1 MPHTH
6 PSIAA
11 IGDGIADL
19 IGQHIDHAFRVILRG
34 PAIHIE
40 PRFSRLLTREQ
51 HPFGNFALIADPADA
66 PGTAAAIEPLVTCNV
81 PAAALFT
88 RGVSGPV
95 ADQLTH
101 AGFELAESMP
111 AMAVDIANLAPTTL
125 PPGYRLEH
133 FGHGSQAPLWAD
145 AFSRGYELPAPVGAC
160 FSPDPSAPP
169 QSIDAPLQF
178 FAILKGDR
186 PVCTSALF
194 LKEGVAGIYAVAT
207 LPEERGKGLG
217 AHITAEPLR
226 MVHALGYRVGVL
238 QASAAGHPVYRR
250 LGFQDFGGLPLYV
263 RMPS

>member
-1 MPHTH
+1 MPHPQ

-11 IGDGIADL
+11 IGEDIADL
-19 IGQHIDHAFRVILRG
+19 IGQHIDHAFRDILRG
-34 PAIHIE
+34 PATHIE
-40 PRFSRLLTREQ
+40 PRFSRILTREQ
-51 HPFGNFALIADPADA
+51 HPFGNFALIADPTDA
-66 PGTAAAIEPLVTCNV
+66 PGTTAAIEPLIECNA

-88 RGVSGPV
+88 RAVSGPV
-95 ADQLTH
+95 AAQLTH

-125 PPGYRLEH
+125 PPRYRLER
-133 FGHGSQAPLWAD
+133 FGHGSQADLWAD

-160 FSPDPSAPP
+160 FSPDPDATPP
-169 QSIDAPLQF
+169 SIDAPLQF
-178 FAILKGDR
+178 FAILKENR

-226 MVHALGYRVGVL
+226 MVHTLGYRVGVL
-238 QASAAGHPVYRR
+238 QASAAGHRVYRR
-250 LGFQDFGGLPLYV
+250 LGFKDFGGLPLYV
-263 RMPS
+263 RMPT